1 LIFQGKSGIRKK
13 AFILLFFQRGRLFL
27 AVCHRGEAP
36 MPKKILV
43 VDNHPLILELI
54 SSFLDKE
61 GHEVRVAQDGLSA
74 LDVLEGF
81 APDIMFIDLVMPNI
95 SGDKLCR
102 IVRSMPHLH
111 EVFIVILS
119 AIVSEGETDFLSY
132 GADACIA
139 KGSFKNIF
147 LHVQELIAESDKRA
161 VREWEPRILGLEG
174 ICQREITKEL
184 LQSQR
189 HLELVLDHMSEGVVR
204 FTREQKIIYVNASA
218 IALFSQ
224 PEEKLL
230 GVNFSGLFA
239 EPYASAVRLL
249 AKAVNSQP
257 VSAGEDEEI
266 LLGEKRLLLNFLSIP
281 EDESGTILALVCDIT
296 KRKEDEIRE
305 REYGEHLARLVDE
318 RTVSLTQ
325 ANLQLHKEIAERAK
339 VEKSLGRAHKRLLTV
354 LDSLDAIIYVVNMA
368 SYEILFMNRHA
379 REIFGEGIGR
389 ICWTVMQC
397 GMDGP
402 CAFCSSQT
410 VREINGAKRDHGGGV
425 YVWENQNTV
434 NGCWYEHHDRAIK
447 WMGEIRA
454 KLSIATDITE
464 RKNDESRERE
474 ARELLE
480 QRVAQRTAELE
491 KIHRQLLHA
500 GKLSAVGKLAASIA
514 HEFNNPICGI
524 RNVLDGLKRRATLGG
539 EDIQMVD
546 LAIRECGRI
555 ARLTKDLQSFNRPT
569 TGKETQVDVHT
580 ALEDILL
587 LCRKNLKNK
596 NISLVKEFAPS
607 LPVIQAVEDQLKQV
621 FLNLLTNAEESIT
634 AETGAIHVR
643 TEVRNGYVAVQF
655 QDSGQGIAPENQER
669 IFEPFFSTKSAAKG
683 TGLGLSVSY
692 GIVTRHGGTIE
703 VESTL
708 GIGSTFTVLLPTEG
722 RA

>member
-1 LIFQGKSGIRKK
+1 MP
-13 AFILLFFQRGRLFL
+13 
-27 AVCHRGEAP
+27 V
-36 MPKKILV
+36 PKKILV

-54 SSFLDKE
+54 SSFLEKE
-61 GHEVRVAQDGLSA
+61 GHDVRVAQDGLSA

-81 APDIMFIDLVMPNI
+81 VPDIMFIDLVMPNI

-111 EVFIVILS
+111 GVFVVILS
-119 AIVSEGETDFLSY
+119 AIVSEGEKDFLSY

-147 LHVQELIAESDKRA
+147 LHVQELIADSDRRGA
-161 VREWEPRILGLEG
+161 REWEPRILGLEG

-184 LQSQR
+184 LSSQR

-218 IALFSQ
+218 IALFGQ

-230 GVNFSGLFA
+230 GVSFFGLFD

-249 AKAVNSQP
+249 GEAVSPQP
-257 VSAGEDEEI
+257 AQAGEDEKI
-266 LLGEKRLLLNFLSIP
+266 LFGEKRLLLNFLSIP
-281 EDESGTILALVCDIT
+281 EDESGTVLALVCDIT
-296 KRKEDEIRE
+296 KRKENELRE
-305 REYGEHLARLVDE
+305 REYGEQLSRLVEE
-318 RTVSLTQ
+318 RTLSLTQ
-325 ANLQLHKEIAERAK
+325 ANQQLHKEIAERTK
-339 VEKSLGRAHKRLLTV
+339 VEKSLSRAHKRLLTV
-354 LDSLDAIIYVVNMA
+354 LDSLDAVIYVVNMA
-368 SYEILFMNRHA
+368 NYELLFMNRHA
-379 REIFGEGIGR
+379 REVFGEGIGR
-389 ICWTVMQC
+389 ICWTVIQC
-397 GMDGP
+397 GQDGP
-402 CAFCSSQT
+402 CAFCSNEEVLAALKS
-410 VREINGAKRDHGGGV
+410 AKGGQGSV
-425 YVWENQNTV
+425 YVWEHQNTV
-434 NGCWYEHHDRAIK
+434 NGYWYEHHDRAIN
-447 WMGEIRA
+447 WMGEVRA

-464 RKNDESRERE
+464 RKNDATLERE

-480 QRVAQRTAELE
+480 QRVSERTMELE

-524 RNVLDGLKRRATLGG
+524 RNVLDGLKRRAILGG
-539 EDIQMVD
+539 EDLQMVG
-546 LAIRECGRI
+546 LALRECERI

-569 TGKETQVDVHT
+569 TGKETQVDVHA

-596 NISLVKEFAPS
+596 RISLVKEFAPS
-607 LPVIQAVEDQLKQV
+607 LPGIQAVEDQLKQV
-621 FLNLLTNAEESIT
+621 FLNLLTNAEEAIT
-634 AETGAIHVR
+634 AETGVITVK
-643 TEVRNGYVAVQF
+643 TEVRQGYVAVRF

-669 IFEPFFSTKSAAKG
+669 IFEPFFSTKSAVKG

-703 VESTL
+703 VESTP
-708 GIGSTFTVLLPTEG
+708 GIGSTFTVLLPMEG
-722 RA
+722 RT